1 MPIGIGFTG
10 VISHQTSMTKV
21 DTDKKDKIPA
31 FIPLAEFEPPPLPT
45 DERLRRWIARFHAL
59 FRKAKEGAF
68 IADDRLQS
76 NTLERLDEVVAPPAS
91 GPVIDEL
98 EATIQPWLTAQP
110 LERRLKLIIL
120 PPCDESDI
128 VRVWA
133 EREGHSCLQPPP
145 RDTLCDATLLLED
158 LPAGELLVVSTLE
171 RWFLRERGCLATV
184 RNLLD
189 VLQAS
194 DRPCVIACN
203 SWAWGYLRAAIQVD
217 AVMPEGLVF
226 RPFDGPRLQRW
237 FSELARSD
245 LTQGVRFRSA
255 TTGKDVLP
263 RDEDGG
269 GDSEFFA
276 RLGARSRGI
285 PWVAWHLWRRS
296 LRRDRGDGSDE
307 TTAKA
312 IVEPGEETLWIAAL
326 DELVLPGEH
335 PQSALLVF
343 HALLI
348 HGTLTIAEL
357 HRTVPAIGQSNVV
370 SALVMSG
377 FLERDGDG
385 VRCRAAAYPAIREGL
400 NKAGYPKDGL

>member
-1 MPIGIGFTG
+1 M
-10 VISHQTSMTKV
+10 
-21 DTDKKDKIPA
+21 D
-31 FIPLAEFEPPPLPT
+31 
-45 DERLRRWIARFHAL
+45 RR
-59 FRKAKEGAF
+59 GAF

-76 NTLERLDEVVAPPAS
+76 NTLERLDEVVAPPAA

-98 EATIQPWLTAQP
+98 EASIQPWLSAQP
-110 LERRLKLIIL
+110 LERRFKLIIL

-128 VRVWA
+128 VGVWA
-133 EREGHSCLQPPP
+133 EREGHTCLQPPP
-145 RDTLCDATLLLED
+145 RDTLCDANLSLEN
-158 LPAGELLVVSTLE
+158 LPASGLLVVSRLE
-171 RWFLRERGCLATV
+171 RWFLRERGCLKAV

-203 SWAWGYLRAAIQVD
+203 SWAWSYLRAAIQAD

-226 RPFDGPRLQRW
+226 KPFDGPRLQHW
-237 FSELARSD
+237 FSDLACND
-245 LTQGVRFRSA
+245 LTQGVRFRSSA
-255 TTGKDVLP
+255 TGKDVLS
-263 RDEDGG
+263 RDDDGESDG
-269 GDSEFFA
+269 EFFE
-276 RLGARSRGI
+276 RLGARSRGV

-296 LRRDRGDGSDE
+296 LRRNRDDGESDGEFFERLGARSRGVPWVAWHLWRRSLRRNRDDGSGE
-307 TTAKA
+307 TAA
-312 IVEPGEETLWIAAL
+312 EAMIEPGEETLWIAAL

-348 HGTLTIAEL
+348 HGVLTIAEL

-377 FLERDGDG
+377 FLERDGEG
-385 VRCRAAAYPAIREGL
+385 VRCRAAAYPAIRQGL
-400 NKAGYPKDGL
+400 SKAGYPMDEL

>member
-1 MPIGIGFTG
+1 
-10 VISHQTSMTKV
+10 MTKV
-21 DTDKKDKIPA
+21 DDNQKAEIPA
-31 FIPLAEFEPPPLPT
+31 FIPVAEFEPPPLPT

-59 FRKAKEGAF
+59 FRRGQEGAF

-76 NTLERLDEVVAPPAS
+76 NTLERLDEVVAPPAA

-98 EATIQPWLTAQP
+98 EATIQPWLMAQP
-110 LERRLKLIIL
+110 LERRFKLIIL

-128 VRVWA
+128 VSVWA

-145 RDTLCDATLLLED
+145 RDTLCDATLSLED
-158 LPAGELLVVSTLE
+158 LPASGLLVVSRLE

-203 SWAWGYLRAAIQVD
+203 SWAWSYLRAAIQAD
-217 AVMPEGLVF
+217 AVMPEGLIF

-237 FSELARSD
+237 FSELARND
-245 LTQGVRFRSA
+245 LTQGVRFRSSA
-255 TTGKDVLP
+255 TGKDVLS
-263 RDEDGG
+263 RDRNGG
-269 GDSEFFA
+269 GDGEFFA

-296 LRRDRGDGSDE
+296 LRRDRNEGSGE
-307 TTAKA
+307 TTTEA
-312 IVEPGEETLWIAAL
+312 IVEPGEETLWIAAM